1 MIKNKVLTKERNKNI
16 WLRNKQGV
24 PYIVFFNVKNERFC
38 LMPKIYFISKTCYK
52 CFIIIIGFITIQN
65 MFLRDNSILLNDV
78 KKMLEIFCV
87 KHIINVYFLTFVI
100 FDLNLFLLIKALK
113 RDQQT
118 FKKFQSKGLAL
129 LTKKQK

>member
-1 MIKNKVLTKERNKNI
+1 
-16 WLRNKQGV
+16 
-24 PYIVFFNVKNERFC
+24 
-38 LMPKIYFISKTCYK
+38 
-52 CFIIIIGFITIQN
+52 

>member
-1 MIKNKVLTKERNKNI
+1 
-16 WLRNKQGV
+16 
-24 PYIVFFNVKNERFC
+24 
-38 LMPKIYFISKTCYK
+38 
-52 CFIIIIGFITIQN
+52 
-65 MFLRDNSILLNDV
+65 
-78 KKMLEIFCV
+78 MLEIFCV